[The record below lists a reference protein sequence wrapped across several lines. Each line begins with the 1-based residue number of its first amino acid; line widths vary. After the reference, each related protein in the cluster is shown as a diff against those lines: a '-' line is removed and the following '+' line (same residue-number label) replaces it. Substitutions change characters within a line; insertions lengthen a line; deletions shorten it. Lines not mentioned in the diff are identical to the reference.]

1 MNSIGSIN
9 RRDKKRAET
18 LERIFGIAMRL
29 FSEKGFQA
37 TTVDEITE
45 RADVAK
51 GTFFNYFPTKEHVLE
66 HFSRLQLQ
74 RMEQARERVVRG
86 ENLRDVLAQMVRN
99 LYEEPSKSRTFTR
112 GFLGLAM
119 ANPEI
124 AKVLSQT
131 MQKGRGTLAAI
142 LEQGRRNGQL
152 KSELSDETLAAVIQ
166 RTTFGT
172 LTMWA
177 ITGEGDLMGIIDQ
190 NLETLWAGFGES
202 SSQ

>member
-1 MNSIGSIN
+1 MSTAGLIN

-18 LERIFGIAMRL
+18 LERIFSVAMRL

-37 TTVDEITE
+37 TTVDEIAE

-66 HFSRLQLQ
+66 HFSRLQLA
-74 RMEQARERVVRG
+74 RIERAREQVVRG
-86 ENLRDVLAQMVRN
+86 ENLREVLLQMVKG
-99 LYEEPSKSRTFTR
+99 LYEEASKSRKFTQ

-131 MQKGRGTLAAI
+131 MQQGRLTLALI
-142 LEQGRRNGQL
+142 LEQGRTHGEL

-166 RTTFGT
+166 RTMFGT

-177 ITGEGDLMGIIDQ
+177 ITGEGDLMGIIDE
-190 NLETLWAGFGES
+190 NLETLWAGFGEKH
-202 SSQ
+202 

>member
-1 MNSIGSIN
+1 MDGTGLIN

-18 LERIFGIAMRL
+18 LERIFGVAMRL

-66 HFSRLQLQ
+66 HFSRLQLA
-74 RMEQARERVVRG
+74 RIEQAREQVLRG
-86 ENLRDVLAQMVRN
+86 ENLRAVLLQMVKS

-124 AKVLSQT
+124 GKVMSETL
-131 MQKGRGTLAAI
+131 QKARGTLAAI
-142 LEQGRRNGQL
+142 LEQGRRHGEL
-152 KSELSDETLAAVIQ
+152 KSDLSNETLAAVIQ
-166 RTTFGT
+166 RTMFGT
-172 LTMWA
+172 LSMWA
-177 ITGEGDLMGIIDQ
+177 ITGEGDLMAIIDQ

-202 SSQ
+202 NS